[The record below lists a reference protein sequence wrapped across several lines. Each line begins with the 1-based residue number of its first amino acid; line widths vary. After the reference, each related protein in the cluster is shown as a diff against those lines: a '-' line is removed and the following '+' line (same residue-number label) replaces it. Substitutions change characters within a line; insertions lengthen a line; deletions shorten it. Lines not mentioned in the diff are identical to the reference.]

1 MSQALDAG
9 QASARR
15 APRPDRPR
23 RRDAL
28 RAEWTKLRT
37 LPGTIWL
44 LLGVVA
50 TTITASA
57 TVSAALS
64 CTSSAGCHPDLTKLS
79 LTGTYLGQAVVAI
92 VAVLAVSG
100 EYSTGMIA
108 ATLAAVPRRATAL
121 AAKAA
126 VVTGVTL
133 AAGTVA
139 VLGSVLAGRLIL
151 PGHGY
156 SPANGYPDLSLA
168 NPTVLR
174 AAAGTVLYLAL
185 VGLLSLGVAAAV
197 REAAVAIGAVLGLL
211 YLFPILAQVAG
222 SATVQRHL
230 EQIGPMTAGLQIQA
244 SAGLSRL
251 PIGPWAGLGVLAA
264 WAAAAL
270 LAGGLLLRLR
280 DA

>member
-1 MSQALDAG
+1 MSA
-9 QASARR
+9 
-15 APRPDRPR
+15 
-23 RRDAL
+23 AL

-37 LPGTIWL
+37 LPGTGWL

-50 TTITASA
+50 A
-57 TVSAALS
+57 TVIISAAVSASVS
-64 CTSSAGCHPDLTKLS
+64 CSTPAACHADVTKLT

-100 EYSTGMIA
+100 EYATGMIRT
-108 ATLAAVPRRATAL
+108 TLAAMPRRATVL

-126 VVTGVTL
+126 VITAVTL
-133 AAGTVA
+133 AAGTLA

-156 SPANGYPDLSLA
+156 TPANGYPVLSLA
-168 NPTVLR
+168 DGTVLR

-185 VGLLSLGVAAAV
+185 IALLSLGIAAAV
-197 REAAVAIGAVLGLL
+197 RDAAVAVGTVLGLL
-211 YLFPILAQVAG
+211 YLFPILTQVAG
-222 SATVQRHL
+222 SPGVARHL
-230 EQIGPMTAGLQIQA
+230 QQIGPMTAGLEIQA
-244 SAGLSRL
+244 STGLRGL

-270 LAGGLLLRLR
+270 LAGALLLRLR